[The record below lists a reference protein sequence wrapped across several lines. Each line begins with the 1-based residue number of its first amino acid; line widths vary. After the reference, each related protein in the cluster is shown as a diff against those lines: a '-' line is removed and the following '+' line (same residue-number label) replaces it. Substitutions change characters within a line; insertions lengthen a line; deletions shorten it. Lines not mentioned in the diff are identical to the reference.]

1 MKTLLMILAT
11 TQASDEFGIEAYK
24 EILKEKRKGP
34 NVFVSP
40 ASIEM
45 ALAMAWNG
53 ANGST
58 REAMGKALRLQ
69 KDPNAR
75 FQELRKALEGLDK
88 NVKLEI
94 ANSMWIRAG
103 FDVKGDYT
111 QRLLD
116 FFAAEVTSLDFKD
129 PEALGTINGWVKKKT
144 HDKIEK
150 ILDQLMPDTRV
161 ILINAVYFKGDWT
174 HQFDKEFTREAA
186 FVGLDKKVMMMRQ
199 QEHFG
204 YLEGDGFKAV
214 RLPYG
219 EKRRCAMYVFV
230 PDDLDK
236 FHAKLD
242 GATFGKWMK
251 SFKYEEVSVGLPRFK
266 FDFELELNEPLKR
279 MGMSEA
285 FDANAADF
293 SAMSK
298 ERLFISR
305 VKHKTYVDVTE
316 TGTEAA
322 AVTSI
327 EMDAGSAMPRDP
339 KSVVADRPFFV
350 VVRDDTT
357 GSILFMGAVVQP

>member
-1 MKTLLMILAT
+1 MTTLLLALAA
-11 TQASDEFGIEAYK
+11 QASDEFALESYK
-24 EILKEKRKGP
+24 EILKEKKG
-34 NVFVSP
+34 NVFASP

-69 KDPNAR
+69 KDPNAK

-94 ANSMWIRAG
+94 ANSLWIRAG
-103 FDVKGDYT
+103 FPVKGDYA

-116 FFAAEVTSLDFKD
+116 FFAAEVTTLDFGD

-150 ILDQLMPDTRV
+150 ILDELKPDTRL
-161 ILINAVYFKGDWT
+161 ILINAVYFKGDWA
-174 HQFDKEFTREAA
+174 HPFDKDFTREAA
-186 FVGLDKKVMMMRQ
+186 FAGQDQKVMMMRQ

-230 PDDLDK
+230 PDDLEK
-236 FHAKLD
+236 FHSKLD
-242 GATFGKWMK
+242 AATFAKWMK
-251 SFKYEEVSVGLPRFK
+251 SFKSEEVSVGLPRFK
-266 FDFELELNEPLKR
+266 FDFEMELNDVLKR
-279 MGMSEA
+279 MGMTEA
-285 FDANAADF
+285 FDSNAADF
-293 SAMSK
+293 SGMSK
-298 ERLFISR
+298 EPLFISR
-305 VKHKTYVDVTE
+305 VKHKTYVDVNE
-316 TGTEAA
+316 AGTEAA

-350 VVRDDTT
+350 VMRDDTT
-357 GSILFMGAVVQP
+357 GAILFLGSIRKP